1 MTNNILNKWAKS
13 IHRTK
18 QKEMN
23 YTDMGLYSFL
33 DKALQE
39 SIPQIDLY
47 SYAKQISHDFDK
59 SMLPYLIKLVAQYS
73 DNLSLDA
80 TIHIN
85 LQNSMSVQER
95 NDVISKEKESAVVK
109 GGFYGEGDGC
119 FTKKFTILEY
129 LEYVRDDYKHY
140 LLNTKGEWKKVT
152 TDDNC
157 HLKLLGS
164 EFVKV
169 RDYDSVRN
177 KIE

>member
-85 LQNSMSVQER
+85 LQNSMSVQEK
-95 NDVISKEKESAVVK
+95 NDVIAKEKEKFAWNNMIVFKCQSII
-109 GGFYGEGDGC
+109 DGRERLFEIKYELSTC
-119 FTKKFTILEY
+119 KWMLF
-129 LEYVRDDYKHY
+129 
-140 LLNTKGEWKKVT
+140 
-152 TDDNC
+152 
-157 HLKLLGS
+157 
-164 EFVKV
+164 
-169 RDYDSVRN
+169 
-177 KIE
+177 KI